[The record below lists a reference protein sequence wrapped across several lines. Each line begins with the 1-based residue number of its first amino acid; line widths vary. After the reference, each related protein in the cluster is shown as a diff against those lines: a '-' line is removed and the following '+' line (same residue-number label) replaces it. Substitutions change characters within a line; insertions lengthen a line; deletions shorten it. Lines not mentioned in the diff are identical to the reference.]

1 MKGRGCILYKTT
13 LALFVLVAV
22 NVGHA
27 QYESQSIRVKIPF
40 DFNIGQQRFLAGE
53 YSLKPLF
60 QNTTI
65 LRDERG
71 EVLTGIGTISVESRE
86 VPTSTKLIFNR
97 YNDRYF
103 LSQIWEAG
111 NEIGRELTKLP
122 VEREIAKRDNSPGE
136 QIALTF
142 APPH

>member
-1 MKGRGCILYKTT
+1 MKGRGCILYKTM
-13 LALFVLVAV
+13 LALFILLAV

-27 QYESQSIRVKIPF
+27 QYESQSIRVRIPF
-40 DFNIGQQRFLAGE
+40 NFNIGQQRFLAGE
-53 YSLKPLF
+53 YSLKLLF

-65 LRDERG
+65 LRDQRG

-86 VPTSTKLIFNR
+86 IPASTKLIFNR

-111 NEIGRELTKLP
+111 NEIGRELTKPPL
-122 VEREIAKRDNSPGE
+122 ELEMSKQENSPGE